1 MRIILAS
8 ASPRR
13 KELFQKLFP
22 VFEIIPAQSEEVSL
36 AASPEETVLEL
47 AVQKAEEVSRLL
59 EGTKDY
65 LIAGADTVVSWQG
78 EILGK
83 PKHEK
88 DAQRMLRMLSGN
100 THQVYTG
107 VTLMYAKNKRQECI
121 KFAECTDV
129 KFYPVLEAEI
139 KAYIK
144 TGEPMDKAGSYG
156 IQGLGGR
163 FVERIE
169 GDYENVVGLP
179 VSKIYQVLKKID
191 DFSLPF

>member
-47 AVQKAEEVSRLL
+47 AAQKAEEVSRLL

-107 VTLMYAKNKRQECI
+107 VTLMY
-121 KFAECTDV
+121 V